1 MMAYTEV
8 NMEGFLEAGL
18 STYGSGEVPEW
29 AEVELPFQMVKLPKQ
44 SSVKRNTMQR
54 ERLITRI
61 VNSRNRE
68 AGQKRE
74 GVSVE

>member
-18 STYGSGEVPEW
+18 STYGRGEVPEG